1 MLSPPTP
8 MAPAAQVLLSL
19 KLKYLSEMDSFLLP
33 SSRTQTTVIN
43 CQLETSMPR
52 WKRGYRL
59 APFHN
64 KEMEAWEDGIGQVAR
79 DHFIM

>member
-1 MLSPPTP
+1 MPAPPTP

-19 KLKYLSEMDSFLLP
+19 KLKYLSEMDSFPLP

-43 CQLETSMPR
+43 CQLETSMPH
-52 WKRGYRL
+52 YRL

-64 KEMEAWEDGIGQVAR
+64 KEMEAWEGGIGQVAR